1 MIAGT
6 MPAMGGLRHGALA
19 IALGVLSFGAFGCAE
34 DEAGPAGSGHI
45 LLVTVDTLRADHMGL
60 YGYARATTPQIDR
73 FFGERGRLFL
83 RAYATSAYTSPSVV
97 SVLTGLLPQDHRVR
111 LFLQLLGDEIP
122 LLSEMLPAPYESAAF
137 VSNSVLTDEAMGIG
151 HRFDHYDDFVGE
163 REANRAAFERT
174 ARRTTDAVLRWL
186 RDERDPDRPLFL
198 WVHYIDPHGPY
209 GPPEEPPLRF
219 SHDQP
224 LPIDIARVPV
234 VQRRRGQ
241 DDGLDYVDRYDEEI
255 AYADAQIGRLFD
267 AWAEIGP
274 VDDSLVLF
282 TADHGET
289 LMEHERWFDHGYH
302 VYEELVRVPL
312 LLRGYGVPPGRSE
325 ALVSGVDLVPT
336 ILGFAGAP
344 VDPALPGFDLRDPE
358 AIASDRAVF
367 AEARRWRTA
376 IQGDRKWMLEY
387 RQGRREIMDRR
398 FYDLARDPGEQS
410 PEPWQQEGTTTRWL
424 LELGERDPDP
434 GGYPHDPRRGHKL
447 EAPKIS
453 PHATPEQLEQLRA
466 LGYVE

>member
-1 MIAGT
+1 
-6 MPAMGGLRHGALA
+6 MPAMRGWRHGALA
-19 IALGVLSFGAFGCAE
+19 IALGVLSSPVLGCPE
-34 DEAGPAGSGHI
+34 REAVLPSSGNI
-45 LLVTVDTLRADHMGL
+45 LLVTVDTLRADHMGI
-60 YGYARATTPQIDR
+60 YGYERSTTPQIDR
-73 FFGERGRLFL
+73 FFAEQGRVFL
-83 RAYATSAYTSPSVV
+83 RAYATSAYTSPSMV

-111 LFLQLLGDEIP
+111 LFLQLVGKEI
-122 LLSEMLPAPYESAAF
+122 LLLPEMLPRDYQSAAI
-137 VSNSVLTDEAMGIG
+137 VSNSVLTDEAMGMG
-151 HRFDHYDDFVGE
+151 ARFDFYDDFVAE
-163 REANRAAFERT
+163 REANRSAYERT
-174 ARRTTDAVLRWL
+174 ARRTTEAALRWL
-186 RDERDPDRPLFL
+186 SEERDPQRPLFL

-209 GPPEEPPLRF
+209 GPPEEPPRRF
-219 SHDQP
+219 SHAEP
-224 LPIDIARVPV
+224 LPIDITRVPI
-234 VQRRRGQ
+234 VQRRKGQ

-267 AWAEIGP
+267 AWGRLGP
-274 VDDSLVLF
+274 VDQSLVLF

-312 LLRGYGVPPGRSE
+312 MLRGYGVPPGRSR
-325 ALVSGVDLVPT
+325 ALASSIDIAPT
-336 ILGFAGAP
+336 ILRFAGVP
-344 VDPALPGFDLRDPE
+344 TKPALAGLDLRDPD
-358 AIASDRAVF
+358 AIGSDRAVF

-387 RQGRREIMDRR
+387 RPGRREVQSRR

-410 PEPWQQEGTTTRWL
+410 PGPWRHEGPATTWL

-434 GGYPHDPRRGHKL
+434 GGYPANPTRGRKL
-447 EAPKIS
+447 DAPKVS